1 VVGIVV
7 VGTVVVGTVVVG
19 TVVVGIVVVGTV
31 VVGTVVV
38 GTVVVGTVV
47 VGTVVVGTV
56 VVGTV
61 VVGMVVVG
69 TVVVGTVVVGTVVGG
84 GVIGVRATIGMAETS
99 PLLTTTWVLHGIYP
113 FNMSSTVRVPTGML
127 SMIRASRAL
136 VLPTYW
142 LSIYTLAP
150 AGSELIERDP
160 VRGENRA
167 LMTWSE
173 FTL

>member
-1 VVGIVV
+1 MVGIVV
-7 VGTVVVGTVVVG
+7 GG
-19 TVVVGIVVVGTV
+19 TVVVGIVVGGTV
-31 VVGTVVV
+31 VVGIVVGGMVVV
-38 GTVVVGTVV
+38 GIVVGGTVVVGI
-47 VGTVVVGTV
+47 
-56 VVGTV
+56 
-61 VVGMVVVG
+61 
-69 TVVVGTVVVGTVVGG
+69 VVGG
-84 GVIGVRATIGMAETS
+84 GVIGVRATMGMAETS
-99 PLLTTTWVLHGIYP
+99 SLLTTTWVLHGMYP

-150 AGSELIERDP
+150 AGSELIEREP